1 VKLRR
6 IRPEVD
12 DKVCKYARNGR
23 REREKGTRG
32 EITDMTTAHR
42 GMGDKDES
50 WEIAGGVNPIC
61 TTSGVTAF
69 HSLALIRLH
78 YAKMSQLAQPAG
90 N

>member
-1 VKLRR
+1 MRK
-6 IRPEVD
+6 
-12 DKVCKYARNGR
+12 
-23 REREKGTRG
+23 RERKERTRG
-32 EITDMTTAHR
+32 EITDMTTAR
-42 GMGDKDES
+42 GRGKDES

-61 TTSGVTAF
+61 ATSGVTAF

>member
-1 VKLRR
+1 M
-6 IRPEVD
+6 I
-12 DKVCKYARNGR
+12 KYANT
-23 REREKGTRG
+23 RETGEGKERKGTRG

-50 WEIAGGVNPIC
+50 WEIAGGVNPIYA
-61 TTSGVTAF
+61 TSGVTAF